1 MHVRDVDVKPGF
13 GVVVGQEPDVFE
25 FVAEDVDEK
34 DDGFGFRAI
43 LGLCDVG
50 GEIIDYFDS
59 SCGCAFV
66 QFAR

>member
-1 MHVRDVDVKPGF
+1 MNRGLCVYGRT
-13 GVVVGQEPDVFE
+13 
-25 FVAEDVDEK
+25 VDEK